1 MEADVHVA
9 HVEPEGS
16 TKQTTSNLTLDDV
29 MSFLKDMKKDQNKT
43 ENKLNDLSDKV
54 SEMYDEYENYD
65 ENQLLYGDDANVNDD
80 QNNRVDNS
88 VDDIVQ
94 IDNNNND
101 SKPPAKCRKTV
112 DGQSETQNHEK
123 VDNLDSDSA
132 KKSNF
137 KDLVEKF
144 KVKEKVDSPVDSD

>member
-1 MEADVHVA
+1 
-9 HVEPEGS
+9 
-16 TKQTTSNLTLDDV
+16 
-29 MSFLKDMKKDQNKT
+29 
-43 ENKLNDLSDKV
+43 
-54 SEMYDEYENYD
+54 MYDEYENYD

-80 QNNRVDNS
+80 QNNRVENS

-101 SKPPAKCRKTV
+101 SQPPAKRRKTV